1 MKLVYDAKVLND
13 IYKMI
18 LKDSVFARVLF
29 SQNFNQAQALSQLKS
44 WVRWRQIN
52 KVDLILEHDFL

>member
-29 SQNFNQAQALSQLKS
+29 SQNFNIEFEFAFI
-44 WVRWRQIN
+44 IN
-52 KVDLILEHDFL
+52 C